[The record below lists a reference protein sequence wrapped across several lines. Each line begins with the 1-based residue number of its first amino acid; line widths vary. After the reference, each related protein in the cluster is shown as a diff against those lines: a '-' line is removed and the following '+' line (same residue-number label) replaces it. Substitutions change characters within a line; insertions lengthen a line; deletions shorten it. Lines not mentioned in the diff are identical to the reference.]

1 MEAVSFFV
9 RLVFAVLPQA
19 CNGARHMST
28 EFDALGFLGMVPAIW
43 EIVSQSAFFMVLKVF
58 LIIYSV
64 VLIAD
69 VVMLVLLR
77 GVTENLKVQFYGTAR
92 PLLRKNE
99 ATKKWESVERRLESD
114 NPSHFKVAILEADH
128 FCDDLLKESGF
139 DGENMSERLANIHPG
154 QLQSYAGLS
163 EAHSIRNRI
172 VNEPT
177 FTLDREQAKDYLE
190 KYKGLLVELELFS

>member
-1 MEAVSFFV
+1 
-9 RLVFAVLPQA
+9 
-19 CNGARHMST
+19 MST
-28 EFDALGFLGMVPAIW
+28 EFDALGFIGMVPAIW
-43 EIVSQSAFFMVLKVF
+43 NIITQSAIFSLIKAF
-58 LIIYSV
+58 LVIYSLV
-64 VLIAD
+64 MIAN
-69 VVMLVLLR
+69 VVMLLLMR
-77 GVTENLKVQFYGTAR
+77 GVTGNLKVQLYGTTR
-92 PLLRKNE
+92 PIIKKSE
-99 ATKKWESVERRLESD
+99 ATKKWESVERRLDSD
-114 NPSHFKVAILEADH
+114 NASHYKVAILEADH

-190 KYKGLLVELELFS
+190 KYKGLLIELELFS